1 MIDMKNKMIK
11 YFQMTEATQNK
22 QVKGEEPLKELSGTP
37 NNMSKRFDKFQEIL
51 LVKKKLLKDISD
63 YMSGKINKLANT

>member
-1 MIDMKNKMIK
+1 MIGMKNKMIK

-37 NNMSKRFDKFQEIL
+37 NNMSKRFDKFQEICL
-51 LVKKKLLKDISD
+51 
-63 YMSGKINKLANT
+63 